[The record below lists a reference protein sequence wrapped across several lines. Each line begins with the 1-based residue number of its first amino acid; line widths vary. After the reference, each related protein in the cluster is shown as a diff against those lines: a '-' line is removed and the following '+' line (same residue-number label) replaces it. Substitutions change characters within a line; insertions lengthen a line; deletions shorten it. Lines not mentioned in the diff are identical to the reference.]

1 MQLFTEK
8 KVINKNEEI
17 REEIIH
23 SLRKEIIQ

>member
-23 SLRKEIIQ
+23 SLQKEIIQ

>member
-23 SLRKEIIQ
+23 SLQKETIQ

>member
-23 SLRKEIIQ
+23 SLQKVIIQ

>member
-23 SLRKEIIQ
+23 SLQKDIIQ

>member
-23 SLRKEIIQ
+23 SLQKGIIQ